1 MRSDTGQF
9 RARIPTLIGYP
20 IPPDPRKPPRR
31 AARLSAMLEVCFRTE
46 SDFVREHATNMSSG
60 GVFVPTDQ
68 RPPIDSD
75 VLLTV
80 RLPNGDILQSPAQ
93 VVQHMEQPRR
103 GVGLSF
109 AGYEPAFEAALQA
122 YLLSL
127 AQRRA

>member
-1 MRSDTGQF
+1 
-9 RARIPTLIGYP
+9 
-20 IPPDPRKPPRR
+20 
-31 AARLSAMLEVCFRTE
+31 
-46 SDFVREHATNMSSG
+46 
-60 GVFVPTDQ
+60 VPTDQ